1 MRRTLLPAFKDARRR
16 LILAL
21 ESSADDTCA
30 AVVSSHREILSNVVL
45 KQNNIHE
52 QYGGIHPLYA
62 VQGHMM
68 NIPQAINDA
77 LRLSNLSLND
87 MDAIATTQ
95 GPGMPGCLQI
105 AIVAAKAL
113 AGVSNKPL
121 IGVHHMQAHALT
133 CTLTEKTPPEFP
145 FYTLLCSGGHTMI
158 VDSESVHKMSILAT
172 SHDDSIG
179 NAFDQA
185 AKLLNIPWS
194 LHPSNAP
201 GAALEVFADQE
212 NIKANEVALI
222 KEYRKKLRVPA
233 PGQLLFSYSGLRSAF
248 GRLVE
253 ESDKTEMTR
262 KALARAFQAAA
273 VAQLKDKIELA
284 LDNAPSKPSS
294 LVVSG
299 GVASNGYLRKSL
311 TELIERQNMS
321 IYFPA
326 PSLCTD
332 NAAMIAWAAHYKLAN
347 EDFSNPCTLMSRP
360 KWSLEEL

>member
-1 MRRTLLPAFKDARRR
+1 MRRTLLPAFTDVRRR

-121 IGVHHMQAHALT
+121 IGVHHMVCRT
-133 CTLTEKTPPEFP
+133 
-145 FYTLLCSGGHTMI
+145 
-158 VDSESVHKMSILAT
+158 
-172 SHDDSIG
+172 
-179 NAFDQA
+179 
-185 AKLLNIPWS
+185 
-194 LHPSNAP
+194 
-201 GAALEVFADQE
+201 
-212 NIKANEVALI
+212 
-222 KEYRKKLRVPA
+222 
-233 PGQLLFSYSGLRSAF
+233 
-248 GRLVE
+248 
-253 ESDKTEMTR
+253 
-262 KALARAFQAAA
+262 
-273 VAQLKDKIELA
+273 
-284 LDNAPSKPSS
+284 
-294 LVVSG
+294 
-299 GVASNGYLRKSL
+299 
-311 TELIERQNMS
+311 
-321 IYFPA
+321 
-326 PSLCTD
+326 
-332 NAAMIAWAAHYKLAN
+332 
-347 EDFSNPCTLMSRP
+347 
-360 KWSLEEL
+360 